1 MGPLTGSNPATPS
14 SGTLARASVP
24 TTPCPPGAFP
34 VSSQVTDT
42 VPDVDAEPEVPRVTP
57 SMLRRAD
64 AMCRRR
70 LAREYAGGKRN
81 ANKAADARFAVSNR
95 VYEDARL
102 AQAESG
108 PPRPEA
114 FVDPTDLEPEQRF
127 LYRAAAR
134 GYLETFGDRPGRA
147 TDLGWRTHL
156 DDLGV
161 DLIADVGIAIELPGG
176 GRELRAL
183 HFGSR
188 HPNAPLL
195 DDAQLRFA
203 LVRTEEWAPDQLTIV
218 AADVIEREVEHHSPD
233 LASARADAREWIAE
247 RVELVQRL
255 AADGRSRAGA
265 DCSGCPFIA
274 GCDQFP
280 S

>member
-1 MGPLTGSNPATPS
+1 
-14 SGTLARASVP
+14 
-24 TTPCPPGAFP
+24 
-34 VSSQVTDT
+34 
-42 VPDVDAEPEVPRVTP
+42 
-57 SMLRRAD
+57 
-64 AMCRRR
+64 MCRRR

-102 AQAESG
+102 AQAELG

-114 FVDPTDLEPEQRF
+114 FVDPTDLEPEQRA
-127 LYRAAAR
+127 LYRAASR
-134 GYLETFGDRPGRA
+134 GYLETFGGDAGRA

-156 DDLGV
+156 DELGV
-161 DLIADVGIAIELPGG
+161 DLIADVGIAIELADG
-176 GRELRAL
+176 GREL
-183 HFGSR
+183 
-188 HPNAPLL
+188 PCAPLREPPPERAAPRSTRNC
-195 DDAQLRFA
+195 DSRSCAPRRGLRISS
-203 LVRTEEWAPDQLTIV
+203 TIV
-218 AADVIEREVEHHSPD
+218 AADVIEREVERHCPRPR
-233 LASARADAREWIAE
+233 AARAEALAWITE
-247 RVELVQRL
+247 RVELVQQL